1 MIDTLEVPA
10 MAILKNDIPIL
21 EYDPSSLEILK
32 PDHSMEGLRLPEK
45 CVYPFLGS
53 SIDTYAAAH
62 DAVCVEVLHT
72 ITKDF
77 PIYVLEHE
85 GEKITL
91 CQAPLGASASAQS
104 LDSLIACGVR
114 KVVCAGS
121 CGALTDLPENEF
133 LVPVKALRDEGT
145 SYKYLSPSRYIDL
158 DEDMIRVIEKV
169 LSDRNIS
176 FAECIT
182 WSTDGFFRETEEMV
196 AYRREEGCSV
206 VEMECSALAACA
218 RKRGALF
225 GQILFTAD
233 TLADASR
240 YDPRDWGA
248 SSFDIALK
256 LLFDIAAA
264 L

>member
-1 MIDTLEVPA
+1 
-10 MAILKNDIPIL
+10 MAIHKNEIPIL
-21 EYDPSSLEILK
+21 EYDPCSLEILK
-32 PDHSMEGLRLPEK
+32 PDHSMEGLQLPEK

-53 SIDTYAAAH
+53 SIDAYAAAH

-72 ITKDF
+72 ITKDY
-77 PIYVLEHE
+77 PIYVLEYE

-114 KVVCAGS
+114 KIVCAGS
-121 CGALTDLPENEF
+121 CGTLTDLPENAF

-145 SYKYLSPSRYIDL
+145 SYKYLPPSRYIDL
-158 DEDMIRVIEKV
+158 DGAMIRVIEDV
-169 LSDRNIS
+169 LSKRNIS
-176 FAECIT
+176 YTECIT
-182 WSTDGFFRETEEMV
+182 WSTDGFFRETADMV

-206 VEMECSALAACA
+206 VEMECAALAACA
-218 RKRGALF
+218 RKRDALF

-240 YDPRDWGA
+240 YDARDWGA
-248 SSFDIALK
+248 SSFDVALK
-256 LLFDIAAA
+256 LLLDIAAA